1 MDGSQTDST
10 TEPLA
15 PAEKGRFAFFSRRR
29 AVQSPNEALQPEAA
43 PPPPPAPSGRPAS
56 KRHPTLSAISGFLSF
71 LLVALIG
78 IGSLFVAGQSQIS
91 QPGPLPG
98 EKVVYI
104 APRTDVLEIIDQL
117 EEEGVIDS
125 PTLFKLTLWGQ
136 GKWANVRFGEY
147 AFKAHASIK
156 DVIDNL
162 VSGKQV
168 LHSVTI
174 PEGLTTEQIVQRL
187 KDEELLAGE
196 VNDLPKEGVL
206 LPETYRFA
214 RDMSR
219 NDLLRKMQD
228 DQNKQVDQIW
238 AHRAADLPLKSKY
251 ELITLASIVEKET
264 AKADERPRVAGV
276 YINRLQKRMR
286 LQSDPTIV
294 YGLVG
299 GKGTLGRGIL
309 KSEIERATPYN
320 TYAIEG
326 LPPGP
331 IANPGRAALEAAA
344 NPSRTKDLYFVADGT
359 GGHVF
364 AETLEQHQKNVVRWR
379 QIEKDM
385 KDKANA
391 GAPID
396 RLPAADLPGP
406 AVTGAAPAQTPAAV
420 PAPAPAPAPAN
431 APKRDQRGE
440 AELPAA
446 VFGSLPKVTIANPAD
461 ADLMIGTIGASPLQS
476 LGQAPV
482 TGLLPDAKVLAFSN
496 LKSLPAI
503 KAKPNTPATQLAAG
517 KAGNAS
523 GKSNFALTP
532 GVDENS
538 FELAGKPKLPRQTL
552 DGPIDEPQ
560 LETAGMREGPVSPPN
575 PVEWRSAEPRTSD
588 SKPRSTA
595 YAQPPGTENVTR
607 IFDASEGTAL
617 DPLKNK
623 SWDLN
628 SGKVV
633 PPLMQPPG
641 R

>member
-1 MDGSQTDST
+1 
-10 TEPLA
+10 
-15 PAEKGRFAFFSRRR
+15 
-29 AVQSPNEALQPEAA
+29 VQSPNEALQPEAA
-43 PPPPPAPSGRPAS
+43 PPPPPAPSGRPPS

-91 QPGPLPG
+91 EPGPLPG

-117 EEEGVIDS
+117 EQEGVIDS
-125 PTLFKLTLWGQ
+125 PTLFKLALWGQ

-196 VNDLPKEGVL
+196 VRDIPKEGIL
-206 LPETYRFA
+206 LPETYRFS

-228 DQNKQVDQIW
+228 DQTKQVDQIW
-238 AHRAADLPLKSKY
+238 AHRAPDLPLKSKY

-309 KSEIERATPYN
+309 KSEIEKATPYN

-331 IANPGRAALEAAA
+331 IANPGRAALEAVA
-344 NPSRTKDLYFVADGT
+344 NPSRTKELYFVADGT

-385 KDKANA
+385 KDKANT

-396 RLPAADLPGP
+396 RLPAIDLPGP
-406 AVTGAAPAQTPAAV
+406 TLTGAAPAQTPAAV
-420 PAPAPAPAPAN
+420 PGPAPAPAN

-440 AELPAA
+440 ADQPASI
-446 VFGSLPKVTIANPAD
+446 FGSLPRVAIANPAD
-461 ADLMIGTIGASPLQS
+461 ADLMIGTIGGSPLQS

-482 TGLLPDAKVLAFSN
+482 TGLLPDAKVLTFSN

-503 KAKPNTPATQLAAG
+503 KAKPNTPVNQLAAG
-517 KAGNAS
+517 KAGATA
-523 GKSNFALTP
+523 GKGSYSLTP

-538 FELAGKPKLPRQTL
+538 FELSGKAKLPRQTL

-560 LETAGMREGPVSPPN
+560 LETAGMSDGPAVLARPADGRASPP
-575 PVEWRSAEPRTSD
+575 RISD
-588 SKPRSTA
+588 SKSRSTA
-595 YAQPPGTENVTR
+595 FAQTPGTENVTR

-633 PPLMQPPG
+633 PSLLPPPG

>member
-1 MDGSQTDST
+1 MDGSQIEST

-15 PAEKGRFAFFSRRR
+15 PAQTGRFKFFSRRR
-29 AVQSPNEALQPEAA
+29 PVQSPNEALQPEAA
-43 PPPPPAPSGRPAS
+43 PPPPPIPSGRPAS
-56 KRHPTLSAISGFLSF
+56 KRHPTLSAMSGFLSF

-78 IGSLFVAGQSQIS
+78 IGSLFLAGQSQIS
-91 QPGPLPG
+91 QPGPLSS

-117 EEEGVIDS
+117 EQEGVIDS
-125 PTLFKLTLWGQ
+125 PTLFKLALWGQ

-147 AFKAHASIK
+147 AFKANASIK

-168 LHSVTI
+168 LHSITI

-187 KDEELLAGE
+187 RDEELLAGV
-196 VNDLPKEGVL
+196 VNELPKEGVL

-238 AHRAADLPLKSKY
+238 AHRAPDLPLKSKY

-276 YINRLQKRMR
+276 YMNRLQKRMR

-309 KSEIERATPYN
+309 KTEIEQATPYN
-320 TYAIEG
+320 TYVIEG

-344 NPSRTKDLYFVADGT
+344 NPSRTKELYFVADGT
-359 GGHVF
+359 GGHAF

-379 QIEKDM
+379 QIEKEM
-385 KDKANA
+385 KDKTNSSS
-391 GAPID
+391 PVD
-396 RLPAADLPGP
+396 RLPATDLPGLTP
-406 AVTGAAPAQTPAAV
+406 AGAAPTTAPAVA
-420 PAPAPAPAPAN
+420 PATAPAPARN
-431 APKRDQRGE
+431 QRGDLE
-440 AELPAA
+440 QPASI
-446 VFGSLPKVTIANPAD
+446 FGSLPGLTLTNAAEG
-461 ADLMIGTIGASPLQS
+461 DLMIGTIGASPLQR
-476 LGQAPV
+476 LDQAPV
-482 TGLLPDAKVLAFSN
+482 AGLLSDVKLLKFSN
-496 LKSLPAI
+496 LKSLPAL
-503 KAKPNTPATQLAAG
+503 KAKPNAGANQMAAG
-517 KAGNAS
+517 KGSDKTSS
-523 GKSNFALTP
+523 GNFAITP
-532 GVDENS
+532 GIDQNS
-538 FELAGKPKLPRQTL
+538 FELAAKSKLPRQSL
-552 DGPIDEPQ
+552 DGPVDDPQ
-560 LETAGMREGPVSPPN
+560 METVATSPVPLAAARQPDQQA
-575 PVEWRSAEPRTSD
+575 AEPRNNDPKSRLSSYAQTSD
-588 SKPRSTA
+588 K
-595 YAQPPGTENVTR
+595 EKVTR
-607 IFDASEGTAL
+607 IYDASEGTPL

-633 PPLMQPPG
+633 PSAITPPA